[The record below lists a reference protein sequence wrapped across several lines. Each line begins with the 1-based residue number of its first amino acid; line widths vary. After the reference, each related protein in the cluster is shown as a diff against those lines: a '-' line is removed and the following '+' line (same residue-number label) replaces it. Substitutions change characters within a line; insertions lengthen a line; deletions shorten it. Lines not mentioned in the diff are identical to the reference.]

1 MARTEPLLRE
11 LDAALPDRPF
21 HLELW
26 DGSTLPATNGGG
38 PLFRARSKDVV
49 AHAVRAPGQ
58 LGLGRA
64 YVSGALEVDDLDAVL
79 ALLDEWR
86 PPRIGVRER
95 ARLIGSALR
104 AAGPMRP
111 PR

>member
-38 PLFRARSKDVV
+38 PTFRARSAAAVG
-49 AHAVRAPGQ
+49 HAVRAPGQ

-79 ALLDEWR
+79 ALLDSWQPPPLDRATQGRLALAAVRATGLRR
-86 PPRIGVRER
+86 P
-95 ARLIGSALR
+95 
-104 AAGPMRP
+104 
-111 PR
+111 